1 MAVKGARVRVLV
13 AFAARADR
21 VYSRVVAELGGLAL
35 VVRDAFAKEFEWI
48 VAEEAIGGCGCGG
61 QEKKEDKMREME
73 VHFDK
78 F

>member
-1 MAVKGARVRVLV
+1 
-13 AFAARADR
+13 
-21 VYSRVVAELGGLAL
+21 VVAELGGLAL

-61 QEKKEDKMREME
+61 QEKEEDKMREME
-73 VHFDK
+73 VHFDW